1 MRVSPRASG
10 GSRVE
15 PRFWAPALV
24 GRDPLCAR
32 KEEGARERA
41 KKSLAAPSGGG
52 REGGRS
58 RETAG
63 ILR

>member
-1 MRVSPRASG
+1 M
-10 GSRVE
+10 E
-15 PRFWAPALV
+15 LRFWAPALV

-32 KEEGARERA
+32 KKERERA
-41 KKSLAAPSGGG
+41 LEKKSLAAPSGGG
-52 REGGRS
+52 KEGGRS